1 MLDTMRTKPMP
12 GRYDVPSARKR
23 SSLLILIL
31 LLGFSLRLVR
41 LDAREMWYDEA
52 FAVLYA
58 EKDLGS
64 IVQGTVT
71 PVEGAAADIHPLLYY
86 FFLHG
91 WMRIGQ
97 SPFVVRFPS
106 VAFGVLSVCLVYLL
120 GRELFGVQIGLLA
133 SVLTALSPFH
143 IWYSQEARM
152 YSLLCLISLLSI
164 YFFAKAYQ
172 DGKWRHWMAFA
183 FCSALSL
190 YVHNLAFLI
199 PFTLI
204 VFALATRR
212 WTLFPRLLA
221 AYGVI
226 LLLFL
231 PWLILVPG
239 QFAKVQQAYWVA
251 KPGLSELVRTL
262 LVFTFNLPIP
272 NWLLPLVLFYS
283 ILLLTLTLYLALRPS
298 IRQAASGSAWAM
310 GLVLSLFLVPV
321 LTMFIISQFKS
332 VYIERAVL
340 VGALAYYIA
349 MAFSF
354 LKSRPP
360 RLILLSLL
368 PVPLLLAI
376 SLEYQYTYSLF
387 PRSPFRDA
395 NAYLREHRQDGDA
408 IVHDSKLSF
417 FPSHYYDRS
426 LPQEYI
432 GDVPGSSTDTLALP
446 TQEVLGLLA
455 QPDVSHAVG
464 NSRRVWFVVFQR
476 ALDEATEL
484 GVENE
489 SKAWLDSRY
498 SLTSVEAFNDLLVY
512 LYEAP

>member
-1 MLDTMRTKPMP
+1 MP
-12 GRYDVPSARKR
+12 GRYDGSSARKS
-23 SSLLILIL
+23 SSLVILIL

-64 IVQGTVT
+64 IAQGTVT
-71 PVEGAAADIHPLLYY
+71 SVGGASADIHPLLYY

-91 WMRIGQ
+91 WLELGP
-97 SPFVVRFPS
+97 SPFVARFPS
-106 VAFGVLSVCLVYLL
+106 VVFGVLSICLVYVL
-120 GRELFGVQIGLLA
+120 GRELFTTGVGLLA
-133 SVLTALSPFH
+133 SVLTALSPVH

-152 YSLLCLISLLSI
+152 YSLLCLLSLLSI
-164 YFFAKAYQ
+164 YFFARAYR
-172 DGKWRHWMAFA
+172 DNRWPHWIAFA

-190 YVHNLAFLI
+190 YAHNLAFLI

-212 WTLFPRLLA
+212 WSLVPRLLA
-221 AYGVI
+221 AYVVI
-226 LLLFL
+226 AVLFL
-231 PWLILVPG
+231 PWLVLVPG

-283 ILLLTLTLYLALRPS
+283 VLLLALTLHLALRTS
-298 IRQAASGSAWAM
+298 VGETASGSRWPK

-321 LTMFIISQFKS
+321 LTMFIVSQFKS
-332 VYIERAVL
+332 VYIERGVL
-340 VGALAYYIA
+340 VCALAYYID
-349 MAFSF
+349 
-354 LKSRPP
+354 
-360 RLILLSLL
+360 
-368 PVPLLLAI
+368 
-376 SLEYQYTYSLF
+376 SLF

-395 NAYLREHRQDGDA
+395 NAYLREHREDGDA
-408 IVHDSKLSF
+408 IVHDNKLSF

-426 LPQEYI
+426 LAQAYVRDE
-432 GDVPGSSTDTLALP
+432 PGSSTDTLALP

-455 QPDVSHAVG
+455 QPDISQAAG
-464 NSRRVWFVVFQR
+464 DAERVWFVVFQR
-476 ALDEATEL
+476 ALDEGTEL

-498 SLTSVEAFNDLLVY
+498 SPTSVGVLMTSLSICMKRRNGWRCRI
-512 LYEAP
+512 

>member
-1 MLDTMRTKPMP
+1 MP
-12 GRYDVPSARKR
+12 GRYDGSSARKS
-23 SSLLILIL
+23 SSLVILIL

-71 PVEGAAADIHPLLYY
+71 SVGGASADIHPLLYY

-91 WMRIGQ
+91 WLELGP
-97 SPFVVRFPS
+97 SPFVARFPS
-106 VAFGVLSVCLVYLL
+106 VVFGVLSICLVYVL
-120 GRELFGVQIGLLA
+120 GRELFTTGVGLLA
-133 SVLTALSPFH
+133 SVLTALSPVH

-152 YSLLCLISLLSI
+152 YSLLCLLSLLSI
-164 YFFAKAYQ
+164 YFFARAYR
-172 DGKWRHWMAFA
+172 DNRWPHWIAFA

-212 WTLFPRLLA
+212 WSLVPRLLA
-221 AYGVI
+221 AYVVI
-226 LLLFL
+226 AVLFL
-231 PWLILVPG
+231 PWLVLVPG

-283 ILLLTLTLYLALRPS
+283 VLLLALTLHLALRTS
-298 IRQAASGSAWAM
+298 VGETASGSRWPK

-321 LTMFIISQFKS
+321 LTMFIVSQFKS
-332 VYIERAVL
+332 VYIERGVL
-340 VGALAYYIA
+340 VCALAYYIA
-349 MAFSF
+349 MALSFSR
-354 LKSRPP
+354 SRPP
-360 RLILLSLL
+360 RLLLLSLL
-368 PVPLLLAI
+368 PVPVLLAI

-395 NAYLREHRQDGDA
+395 NAYLREHREDGDA
-408 IVHDSKLSF
+408 IVHDNKLSF

-426 LPQEYI
+426 LAQAYVRDE
-432 GDVPGSSTDTLALP
+432 PGSSTDTLALP

-455 QPDVSHAVG
+455 QPDISQAAG
-464 NSRRVWFVVFQR
+464 DAERVWFVVFQR
-476 ALDEATEL
+476 ALDEGTEL

-498 SLTSVEAFNDLLVY
+498 SPTSVGVFNDLIVY

>member
-1 MLDTMRTKPMP
+1 MP
-12 GRYDVPSARKR
+12 GRNDAFSVRKR
-23 SSLLILIL
+23 SLLLILIL

-58 EKDLGS
+58 EKAPGS

-71 PVEGAAADIHPLLYY
+71 QVEGAAADIHPLLYY

-91 WMRIGQ
+91 WLELGD
-97 SPFVVRFPS
+97 SPFAARFPS
-106 VAFGVLSVCLVYLL
+106 VVFGVLSICLVYAL
-120 GRELFGVQIGLLA
+120 GRELGGVQVGLVA

-152 YSLLCLISLLSI
+152 YSLLCLVSLLSI

-172 DGKWRHWMAFA
+172 EGNWAHWMAFA

-199 PFTLI
+199 PFALI
-204 VFALATRR
+204 VFALAARR
-212 WTLFPRLLA
+212 WTVFPRLLV
-221 AYGVI
+221 AYVVI
-226 LLLFL
+226 SALFL

-251 KPGLSELVRTL
+251 RPGPSELVRTL
-262 LVFTFNLPIP
+262 LVFTFNLPLP
-272 NWLLPLVLFYS
+272 NWLLPLALFYS
-283 ILLLTLTLYLALRPS
+283 MLLLTLTLYFALRPFV
-298 IRQAASGSAWAM
+298 RRAGTGSGWATA
-310 GLVLSLFLVPV
+310 LVLTLFLVPV
-321 LTMFIISQFKS
+321 LTMFTISQLKA

-340 VGALAYYIA
+340 VGALAYYVA
-349 MAFSF
+349 MALSFSR
-354 LKSRPP
+354 SRPP
-360 RLILLSLL
+360 RLVLLSLL
-368 PVPLLLAI
+368 PVLLLLATA
-376 SLEYQYTYSLF
+376 LEYQYTYALF
-387 PRSPFRDA
+387 PRSPFRDVD
-395 NAYLREHRQDGDA
+395 AYLREHRQPGDV
-408 IVHDSKLSF
+408 IIHDNKLSF

-426 LPQEYI
+426 LPQAYV
-432 GDVPGSSTDTLALP
+432 GDAPGSSTDTLAVP

-455 QPDVSHAVG
+455 QPDVDHAAG
-464 NSRRVWFVVFQR
+464 DAQRVWFVIFQR

-484 GVENE
+484 GVENQ

-498 SLTSVEAFNDLLVY
+498 RLISVEAFNDLLVY
-512 LYEAP
+512 LYETP

>member
-1 MLDTMRTKPMP
+1 MRMKPMP
-12 GRYDVPSARKR
+12 GRYNGSSARKR
-23 SSLLILIL
+23 SFLLILIL

-41 LDAREMWYDEA
+41 LDAKEMWYDEA

-58 EKDLGS
+58 EKGLGS

-91 WMRIGQ
+91 WLELGQ
-97 SPFVVRFPS
+97 SPFVARFPS
-106 VAFGVLSVCLVYLL
+106 VVFGVLSICLVYVL
-120 GRELFGVQIGLLA
+120 GRELFAPGVGLLA

-152 YSLLCLISLLSI
+152 YSLLCLLSLLSI
-164 YFFAKAYQ
+164 YFFARTYR
-172 DGKWRHWMAFA
+172 DNKWPHWIAFA

-212 WTLFPRLLA
+212 WNLFPRLMA
-221 AYGVI
+221 ACVI
-226 LLLFL
+226 TALLFL
-231 PWLILVPG
+231 PWMILVPG
-239 QFAKVQQAYWVA
+239 QLAKVRQAYWVA
-251 KPGLSELVRTL
+251 TPGPAELVRTL
-262 LVFTFNLPIP
+262 IVFTFNLPLP
-272 NWLLPLVLFYS
+272 PWLLPLCLFYS
-283 ILLLTLTLYLALRPS
+283 LLLLSLLLYRSYRKPASPQEASRWPGFLTLALSFLPPLL
-298 IRQAASGSAWAM
+298 M
-310 GLVLSLFLVPV
+310 FLV
-321 LTMFIISQFKS
+321 SQIRAI
-332 VYIERAVL
+332 YIERAIL
-340 VGALAYYIA
+340 VSAVAYYLGLSHA
-349 MAFSF
+349 A
-354 LKSRPP
+354 LRERVP
-360 RLILLSLL
+360 RLVMVTLI
-368 PVPLLLAI
+368 PVPVLLAG
-376 SLEYQYTYSLF
+376 SLWYQYHYDLF

-395 NAYLREHRQDGDA
+395 NAYLREHIQSDDV
-408 IVHDSKLSF
+408 IVHDNKLSF

-426 LPQEYI
+426 LAQAYVR
-432 GDVPGSSTDTLALP
+432 DAPGSATDTLALP

-455 QPDVSHAVG
+455 QPDISQAAG
-464 NSRRVWFVVFQR
+464 DAQRVWFVVFQR

-498 SLTSVEAFNDLLVY
+498 TLTSVEVFNDLLVY